1 MFCWDE
7 TSCNLRLSSHPFYMS
22 SLSWGQQFSQGGIFG
37 TGGGPTDGTSPWGTA
52 NRVYISAFPALL
64 HTALSPARLTHALST
79 RLLQNTC
86 VAASPKQLVVARLR

>member
-52 NRVYISAFPALL
+52 NRVYISASLALL
-64 HTALSPARLTHALST
+64 PAALSPTHALSI
-79 RLLQNTC
+79 RLQNTC
-86 VAASPKQLVVARLR
+86 VAGSPKQLVVAFSR